1 MNEICGVCGL
11 PIDFAAGERFV
22 PQPISGYRHVGDYCV
37 KRLAADNARLAGEL
51 AAERRISLMHA
62 TQKDALAAELA
73 DVRRKAAHDGWL
85 GPQAAA
91 RVIRERDHLLALLR
105 DVEAEMRNG
114 GVTDW
119 SKFLPYLDA
128 ALAGPT
134 RTADQPSVVRCKECN
149 DTGIIFWDDQWGE
162 PRSGECPECR
172 SVPTTAEGTEK

>member
-1 MNEICGVCGL
+1 MSDYICGVCGL

-22 PQPISGYRHVGDYCV
+22 LQPISGYRHVGDYCV

-105 DVEAEMRNG
+105 DIYTAAVTTG
-114 GVTDW
+114 GRGWWPSEPW
-119 SKFLPYLDA
+119 SDLYD
-128 ALAGPT
+128 
-134 RTADQPSVVRCKECN
+134 RIREVVK
-149 DTGIIFWDDQWGE
+149 
-162 PRSGECPECR
+162 P
-172 SVPTTAEGTEK
+172 